1 MKSFMETCIE
11 FFQSE
16 EMKKNMKGV
25 IQPIGGML
33 YNEIYPYIWFLCI
46 YLCLLTFLVL
56 AILFLLLRVL
66 NQLGGIYLT
75 PSFDLAV

>member
-1 MKSFMETCIE
+1 MDTCID

-16 EMKKNMKGV
+16 DMKKNMKGI
-25 IQPIGGML
+25 IQPIGSTV

-46 YLCLLTFLVL
+46 YLVLLTFLVL

-66 NQLGGIYLT
+66 NQLGGFYLAT
-75 PSFDLAV
+75 SLDI

>member
-1 MKSFMETCIE
+1 MKSFMDTCID

-16 EMKKNMKGV
+16 DMKKNMKGI
-25 IQPIGGML
+25 IQPIGSTV

-46 YLCLLTFLVL
+46 YLVLLTFLVL

-66 NQLGGIYLT
+66 NQLGGFYLAT
-75 PSFDLAV
+75 SLDI

>member
-1 MKSFMETCIE
+1 MKSLRDTCID

-16 EMKKNMKGV
+16 DIKNDMKAI
-25 IQPIGGML
+25 IQPIGSMV

-46 YLCLLTFLVL
+46 YLVLLTFIVI

-66 NQLGGIYLT
+66 NQLGGFYLAT
-75 PSFDLAV
+75 YSDL

>member
-1 MKSFMETCIE
+1 MKSFMDTCID

-16 EMKKNMKGV
+16 DMKKNMKGI
-25 IQPIGGML
+25 IQPIGSMV

-46 YLCLLTFLVL
+46 YLVLLTFLVL

-66 NQLGGIYLT
+66 NQLGGFYLAT
-75 PSFDLAV
+75 SLEI